1 MAFWDRETA
10 VRALSGVL
18 FVVVLVGASAWN
30 VYSNSVLWLG
40 LIFGAVTEFFR
51 IEERQGEQKR
61 GLFTKASVIAVA
73 LAGPIFFPFLCGQEF
88 DGRLVWSFLLLVWTN
103 DTLAYVFGRTLGRH
117 KLMPKVSPGK
127 TWEGFIG
134 GILSAGAVSWALTGV
149 PAAAFQGVL
158 IGILATAG
166 DLTESAWKRKHGIK
180 DSGSIMP
187 GHGGFLDR
195 FDGFLYTTLIHAVFV
210 LSFPDWWCR

>member
-18 FVVVLVGASAWN
+18 FVAVLVGASTWN
-30 VYSNSVLWLG
+30 VYSNTLLWLG

-51 IEERQGEQKR
+51 IEDREGEQKR
-61 GLFTKASVIAVA
+61 GLLTRASVIAVA
-73 LAGPIFFPFLCGQEF
+73 LAVPIFLPFLCGKEF
-88 DGRLVWSFLLLVWTN
+88 DGRLVWSFLLLIWTN

-134 GILSAGAVSWALTGV
+134 GILSAGAVAWALTGI
-149 PAAAFQGVL
+149 PAAALQGVL
-158 IGILATAG
+158 IGVLATAG

-195 FDGFLYTTLIHAVFV
+195 FDGFLYTTAVHFVFV

>member
-18 FVVVLVGASAWN
+18 FVAVLVGASSWN
-30 VYSNSVLWLG
+30 VYSNTLLWIG
-40 LIFGAVTEFFR
+40 LILGAVTEFFR
-51 IEERQGEQKR
+51 IEDREGEQKR
-61 GLFTKASVIAVA
+61 GLLTRASVIAVA
-73 LAGPIFFPFLCGQEF
+73 LAVPIFLPFLCGQEF
-88 DGRLVWSFLLLVWTN
+88 DGRLVWSFLLLIWTN

-134 GILSAGAVSWALTGV
+134 GILSAGAVSWALTGI
-149 PAAAFQGVL
+149 PAAALQGVL
-158 IGILATAG
+158 IGVLATAG

-180 DSGSIMP
+180 DSGAIMP

-195 FDGFLYTTLIHAVFV
+195 FDGFLYTTAVHFVFV